1 MQVYLNKI
9 TGIDDAAIALL
20 MSKRSWNPD
29 IDETRRNDI
38 RNILNN
44 KGGLIVHKDLDTT
57 IGEGEYEIYKKLDVL
72 FKIGKKHITL
82 LRYIDFSFTVEGLHR
97 GGQDDWDSHA
107 KRFDNRI
114 IRASTRL
121 AKFGN
126 EKSNFY
132 NGKILT
138 TDEAIEKYISVDL
151 PESFTDGYGTEWV
164 KVINGYVRKSD
175 IDNKDVLRGLYMLSI
190 PSNFIFKIN
199 LCEWCHVYKE
209 RNKNSTANPEVK
221 ELCEKIAD
229 LIIENIPYVDRD
241 YFMEVIN

>member
-1 MQVYLNKI
+1 MNVYFNSVS
-9 TGIDDAAIALL
+9 GIDDALVALL
-20 MSKRSWNPD
+20 MSKRTWNPD
-29 IDETRRNDI
+29 LDEERRYEVKLLSDSKGRLVNQDIDGSLTQDAKKHLET
-38 RNILNN
+38 
-44 KGGLIVHKDLDTT
+44 
-57 IGEGEYEIYKKLDVL
+57 L

-82 LRYIDFSFTVEGLHR
+82 LRYIDFSFTVEGIHR
-97 GGQDDWDSHA
+97 AGQDDWDSHA

-121 AKFGN
+121 AKFGE

-138 TDEAIEKYISVDL
+138 TDEAITKYIGIEI
-151 PESFTDGYGTEWV
+151 PEMFTDGYGTEWV
-164 KVINGYVRKSD
+164 KVTNGYVRKQD
-175 IDNKDVLRGLYMLSI
+175 IENKDVLRGLYMLSI

-209 RNKNSTANPEVK
+209 RNVNSTANPEVK

-229 LIIENIPYVDRD
+229 LIIAAIPYVSRE
-241 YFMEVIN
+241 YFLEVVN

>member
-1 MQVYLNKI
+1 MNVYFNSVS
-9 TGIDDAAIALL
+9 GIDDALVALL
-20 MSKRSWNPD
+20 MSKRNWNPD
-29 IDETRRNDI
+29 IDEERRYEVKLLSDANGRLVNQDI
-38 RNILNN
+38 DGSLTQ
-44 KGGLIVHKDLDTT
+44 DA
-57 IGEGEYEIYKKLDVL
+57 KKHLETL

-82 LRYIDFSFTVEGLHR
+82 LRYIDFSFTVEGIHR
-97 GGQDDWDSHA
+97 AGQDDWDSHA

-121 AKFGN
+121 AKFGE

-138 TDEAIEKYISVDL
+138 TDEAIEKYIGVDI
-151 PESFTDGYGTEWV
+151 PETFTDGYGTEWV
-164 KVINGYVRKSD
+164 KVTNGYVRKQD

-190 PSNFIFKIN
+190 PSSFIFKIN

-209 RNKNSTANPEVK
+209 RNVNSTANPEVK

-229 LIIENIPYVDRD
+229 LIIAAIPYVSRD
-241 YFMEVIN
+241 YFLEVIN